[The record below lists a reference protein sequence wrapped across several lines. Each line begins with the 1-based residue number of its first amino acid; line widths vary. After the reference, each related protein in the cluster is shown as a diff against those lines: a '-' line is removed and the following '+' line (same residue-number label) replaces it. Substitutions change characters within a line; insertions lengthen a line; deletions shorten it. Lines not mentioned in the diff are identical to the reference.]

1 MNFEYY
7 NPTRLVFGAGSLSR
21 LGQAV
26 AGLGKKALV
35 VTGGGSV
42 KRSGTFDRAIE
53 SLKAAGVGF
62 AECSDVEPNPRIA
75 SVARGVKIAREEG
88 CDVIIAL
95 GGGSTMDASK
105 VMAAAALYDG
115 DPWNLIGHGQE
126 HWHIPTEALPVVT
139 VPTLA
144 ATGSEMNC
152 GAVISNADTK
162 VKSFVSAEC
171 LYPKVAVVDPELTLS
186 VPANQTAYG
195 VCDIITHVM
204 EGYFNGVDG
213 TPIQDRFA
221 EGVIINA
228 VEWGRK
234 AVADG
239 SDLEAR
245 AQVQW
250 ASIVALNGWVQAGV
264 QMVPPMHMIEHA
276 LSAHH
281 DITHGAGLAIVGPAW
296 MRFAARHR
304 PERFAQFAERV
315 FGIAPEGK
323 DARTLADEGID
334 AYVAFLRE
342 IGCPTTLSEVHIG
355 DELFEQYAKD
365 AALVV
370 RDENGNLRGRPAMT
384 RDDIVAVLRSA
395 L

>member
-1 MNFEYY
+1 MNFEFQ
-7 NPTRLVFGAGSLSR
+7 NPTKIIFGEGTLAR
-21 LGQAV
+21 LGEV
-26 AGLGKKALV
+26 VSEYGKKAMI

-42 KRSGTFDRAIE
+42 KRTGAFDKAIE
-53 SLKAAGVGF
+53 SLKDAGVSYV
-62 AECSDVEPNPRIA
+62 ECTDVEPNPRIT
-75 SVARGVKIAREEG
+75 SVTRGAKIAKEKG

-95 GGGSTMDASK
+95 GGGSTMDAAK
-105 VMAAAALYDG
+105 VMGAAALYDG
-115 DPWNLIGHGQE
+115 NPWDMILHGQE
-126 HWHIPTEALPVVT
+126 EVYVPTETLPVIT

-144 ATGSEMNC
+144 ATGSEANC
-152 GAVISNADTK
+152 GAVITNDETK
-162 VKSFVSAEC
+162 IKSFIQIP
-171 LYPKVAVVDPELTLS
+171 LLFPKVAVVDPELTVS
-186 VPANQTAYG
+186 VPQNHTAYG

-228 VEWGRK
+228 IEYGRK
-234 AVADG
+234 AVANGD
-239 SDLEAR
+239 DIEAR
-245 AQVQW
+245 AHIQW

-264 QMVPPMHMIEHA
+264 HMLAPMHMIEHA

-281 DITHGAGLAIVGPAW
+281 DLTHGAGLAIVGPAW
-296 MRFAARHR
+296 MRFAARYR

-315 FGIAPEGK
+315 FNISPEGK
-323 DARTLADEGID
+323 DTLTLGMEGIN
-334 AYVAFLRE
+334 AYEIFLNE
-342 IGCPTTLSEVHIG
+342 IGCPTKLAEVGIN

-370 RDENGNLRGRPAMT
+370 RDENGKLLGRPPMT
-384 RDDIVAVLRSA
+384 TEDIVEVLKSA